1 VKLKTKI
8 NLAKNQEE
16 IKRIR
21 IKIDIKIKN
30 KLGLKDEIEN
40 K

>member
-1 VKLKTKI
+1 MKKIRNQRIRVKLKKNI
-8 NLAKNQEE
+8 N
-16 IKRIR
+16 
-21 IKIDIKIKN
+21 N